1 MPIEFVGTGLPLDED
16 GISEVTDRMQIGGPE
31 LWAVLNVETRGC
43 GFLPDRRPAILYE
56 RHIFSRETG
65 HTFDA
70 AHPDISNREAG
81 GYGAGGSH
89 QYDRLGRAIA
99 LNRKAAL
106 DSVSWGIGQVMGFNA
121 EIAGY
126 ANVETMVSKMTESE
140 NEQLRALT
148 GEIVHNRLDRALR
161 THRWADFARGY
172 NGANFAINKY
182 DTRLAAAFQKYS
194 QGGLPDLTVRTA
206 QVYLTYLN
214 LHPGTVDGLPG
225 RFTFAALN
233 EFQQQQGLP
242 ISHEIDDEIL
252 SRLKERALSGS

>member
-1 MPIEFVGTGLPLDED
+1 MPTEFAGRGLPLDEE

-31 LWAVLNVETRGC
+31 LWAVVNVETRGC

-56 RHIFSRETG
+56 RHIFSRETN
-65 HTFDA
+65 HQFDA

-81 GYGAGGSH
+81 GYGAGGAH
-89 QYDRLGRAIA
+89 QYDRLARAIA

-106 DSVSWGIGQVMGFNA
+106 DSVSWGIGQLMGFNA

-126 ANVETMVSKMTESE
+126 TDVETMVSAMTESE
-140 NEQLRALT
+140 NEQLRGMT
-148 GEIVHNRLDRALR
+148 GEIVHNGLHRALR

-172 NGANFAINKY
+172 NGSNFAINKY
-182 DTRLAAAFQKYS
+182 DTRLAAAFHKYS
-194 QGGLPDLTVRTA
+194 QGGLPDLAVRAA

-214 LHPGTVDGLPG
+214 LNPGTVDGLPG
-225 RFTFAALN
+225 RFTFSALN
-233 EFQQQQGLP
+233 EFQRQQGLP
-242 ISHEIDDEIL
+242 ISHEIDHEIL